1 MDSLVD
7 GKAPDPRSSGVHDRP
22 KRFPAQ
28 DLEGAPAEPTVP
40 FAQVLRFR
48 RYGPEPLYYQL
59 ARSVEEAV
67 ASGEIPHGTRL
78 LPESEMAHEL
88 RLAVSTVRHA
98 WSYLED
104 KGMLVRTQKAG
115 TFIR

>member
-1 MDSLVD
+1 MASIVE
-7 GKAPDPRSSGVHDRP
+7 GKAPDPRSFCVHGRP
-22 KRFPAQ
+22 KPFPAQ
-28 DLEGAPAEPTVP
+28 DLEEAPAEPTVR
-40 FAQVLRFR
+40 FAQILRFK

-59 ARSVEEAV
+59 AQSVEEAV
-67 ASGEIPHGTRL
+67 ASGEIPHGARL

-88 RLAVSTVRHA
+88 RLAVSTVRSA

-104 KGMLVRTQKAG
+104 KGMLVRTQKTG